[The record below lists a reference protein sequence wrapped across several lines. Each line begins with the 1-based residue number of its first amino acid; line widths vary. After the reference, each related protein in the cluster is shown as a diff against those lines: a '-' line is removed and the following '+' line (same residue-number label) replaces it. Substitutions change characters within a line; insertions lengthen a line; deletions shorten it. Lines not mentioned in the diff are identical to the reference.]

1 MRRGEV
7 RWYSFQAPDKRRP
20 VLILTRDSALAFLTG
35 IMVAPLTTTVRNIP
49 TEALLTPEEDGVDA
63 VCAVN
68 LDNVQTV
75 QRDRL
80 GPLVTVLTPSR
91 MREVEQALLFA
102 AGMDDYRRLK

>member
-7 RWYSFQAPDKRRP
+7 RWYTFQAPDKRRP

-35 IMVAPLTTTVRNIP
+35 VMVAPLTTTVRDIP
-49 TEALLTPEEDGVDA
+49 TETLLTPAEDGVGA

-80 GPLVTVLTPSR
+80 GPLITVLTPSR

-102 AGMDDYRRLK
+102 VGMDDYQRLR